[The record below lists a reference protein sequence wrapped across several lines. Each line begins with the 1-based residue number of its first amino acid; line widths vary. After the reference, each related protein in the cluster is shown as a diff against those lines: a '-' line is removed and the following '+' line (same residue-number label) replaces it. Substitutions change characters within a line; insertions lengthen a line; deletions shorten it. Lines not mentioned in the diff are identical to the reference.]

1 MSIVDK
7 SCLMIKK
14 QVNYSLFKVFRY
26 SLTIF
31 FIRLKS
37 AFILVRSLLNFI
49 YRTWAI
55 GKLDLDLDFIIFAL
69 FTNCLHW
76 NFNLYKYLAE
86 QSQK

>member
-1 MSIVDK
+1 
-7 SCLMIKK
+7 MIKK

-76 NFNLYKYLAE
+76 NFNLYKYLTE

>member
-1 MSIVDK
+1 
-7 SCLMIKK
+7 MIKK

-37 AFILVRSLLNFI
+37 GFILVRSLLINFI

-76 NFNLYKYLAE
+76 NFNLCKYLTE
-86 QSQK
+86 QSQKYR

>member
-1 MSIVDK
+1 M
-7 SCLMIKK
+7 
-14 QVNYSLFKVFRY
+14 
-26 SLTIF
+26 
-31 FIRLKS
+31 
-37 AFILVRSLLNFI
+37 

-76 NFNLYKYLAE
+76 NFNLYKYLTE